1 MEITSLSK
9 RYSEYSGIISR
20 PRNALMVKT
29 FVRLEFSFVTYAGV
43 GRGDFLVEFKRKM
56 GNQKLVSCF
65 NDTIEFILVRNS
77 D

>member
-20 PRNALMVKT
+20 LRNARMVKT
-29 FVRLEFSFVTYAGV
+29 FVRLESSFVTYAGE
-43 GRGDFLVEFKRKM
+43 FLPTFVS
-56 GNQKLVSCF
+56 KLKPRNI
-65 NDTIEFILVRNS
+65 NDSFSAALNCFILVRNS